1 MSRYFERA
9 LFVIGNQDSGKSNQ
23 LRSLFLDWRLGR
35 EGVIPDGGIPATYPL
50 SNNRWLYLRLTSP
63 QEWDEDMETFLN
75 KCDKKMCDHVNWPTR
90 WNFACPLQI
99 SSSKRM
105 EGATK
110 VISAFSDRF
119 SPERIR
125 SVILSPEYRG
135 KHLTH
140 SMLNQLHSELRAI
153 PRSEVMMIDA
163 TDREST
169 GLILADYFD
178 FT

>member
-1 MSRYFERA
+1 M
-9 LFVIGNQDSGKSNQ
+9 K
-23 LRSLFLDWRLGR
+23 
-35 EGVIPDGGIPATYPL
+35 GVIPEGAIPATYAL

-63 QEWDEDMETFLN
+63 QEWREDMETFLN
-75 KCDKKMCDHVNWPTR
+75 KCDKKMYDDVNWPTR
-90 WNFACPLQI
+90 WNFACPLQR
-99 SSSKRM
+99 SPSKKL

-110 VISAFSDRF
+110 VISAFSGRF

-125 SVILSPEYRG
+125 SVILSPDYSG
-135 KHLTH
+135 THLAP
-140 SMLNQLHSELRAI
+140 SILDQLHSELRAI